1 MQIIFLT
8 IIKKNRFNTITM
20 KRHNRKARN
29 PIYQTNGIS
38 NFMFTKNNI
47 EKLSSHLNSYKTF
60 HDKLGNT
67 ISTVVNHYNKT
78 SQEFNKI
85 DKDVTRLAG
94 EKHSIGFDVELLEK
108 PNSNENN

>member
-20 KRHNRKARN
+20 KRHNRKGRN

-47 EKLSSHLNSYKTF
+47 EKLLINVD
-60 HDKLGNT
+60 DKIKN
-67 ISTVVNHYNKT
+67 
-78 SQEFNKI
+78 
-85 DKDVTRLAG
+85 DKKQQTAT
-94 EKHSIGFDVELLEK
+94 K
-108 PNSNENN
+108 PKRKSLDSDFIIP